1 MSEVN
6 CLLPSGIDR
15 LLKLRVPSSKSA
27 ASTGRPPL
35 PAAGGQGLCVAFLP
49 EGENT
54 TVVSCL
60 FASGGSVWTH
70 PLYLRL
76 LPSNSHSAL
85 LCVAR
90 AVASAALSPVLSSPL
105 LRSRS
110 FTLRSAL
117 VFAVLHEK

>member
-1 MSEVN
+1 M
-6 CLLPSGIDR
+6 
-15 LLKLRVPSSKSA
+15 PSSKSA
-27 ASTGRPPL
+27 ASTGRPPV
-35 PAAGGQGLCVAFLP
+35 PAAGGQGLCGFSA

-85 LCVAR
+85 LRIAPV
-90 AVASAALSPVLSSPL
+90 VASAALSPFSP
-105 LRSRS
+105 LRSRN
-110 FTLRSAL
+110 FTLPSAL
-117 VFAVLHEK
+117 VFAVLQEK